1 VQDNAR
7 PLGEREVA
15 RPETRTAEPCSQAEP
30 LSSPGRTA
38 QPNESLAR
46 TLAQAPAAMM
56 VLRGPEF
63 MVESVNAMYLRVFG
77 QRDYVGH
84 RLRDVF
90 PEVDSQGFVALVD
103 EVYRTGV
110 PYVGSEARLLWDRD
124 RSGSAHEGFFNFV
137 YQPLFCAT
145 GQVDGIM
152 VLAID
157 ITPQVVARREA
168 DRARAEAE
176 RLTGE
181 LQRALATAAEAR
193 DTALTV
199 ERERTAMLESITD
212 LFFSFDHDWRVR
224 YVNPRAAALLYA
236 LSLDPNAIVGEV
248 IWDAIPSLRDTTFEH
263 EVRRALVEN
272 RTVQFQIYLPPTD
285 TWFRIRAYPAA
296 HQVTVYGQDITERK
310 RLGEDRQ
317 FLADVTA
324 RLTETALD
332 YEATINEVV
341 RLATPYLADCAAVD
355 LLADDDRIE
364 RVATSHRDPEKADL
378 LRDMPAYRPSDENST
393 FGTPEALRT
402 GERKL
407 IADITDADLVRGARG
422 PEQLELLRELHPCS
436 SLCVPL
442 TARGRTRG
450 ALLLIMSDSGRRFGE
465 ARIALATEF
474 ATRVALATEN
484 AWAYAA
490 EQAARADAEA
500 ANEVKMQFLATMS
513 HELRTPLTAILG
525 YEELLADGVSG
536 PVTSLQHQQLERIRM
551 SALHLLGLINELLSF
566 SRLEAG
572 QETVYREPVELGSVL
587 EEAAGIIE
595 PLARPKGL
603 SLTLEAPPLPVVI
616 STDRGKVR
624 QMLVNLLS
632 NAVKF
637 TSRGGITLSASA
649 DASTASFTIC
659 DTGIG
664 IAPDK
669 LEAIFVPF
677 SQVEPALTRSVGG
690 TGLGLS
696 VTRRL
701 ARMLGGEV
709 EVESAVGR
717 GSAFTIRL
725 PRTVDEGI
733 TPQS

>member
-1 VQDNAR
+1 
-7 PLGEREVA
+7 
-15 RPETRTAEPCSQAEP
+15 
-30 LSSPGRTA
+30 
-38 QPNESLAR
+38 
-46 TLAQAPAAMM
+46 
-56 VLRGPEF
+56 
-63 MVESVNAMYLRVFG
+63 
-77 QRDYVGH
+77 
-84 RLRDVF
+84 
-90 PEVDSQGFVALVD
+90 
-103 EVYRTGV
+103 
-110 PYVGSEARLLWDRD
+110 
-124 RSGSAHEGFFNFV
+124 
-137 YQPLFCAT
+137 
-145 GQVDGIM
+145 
-152 VLAID
+152 
-157 ITPQVVARREA
+157 
-168 DRARAEAE
+168 
-176 RLTGE
+176 
-181 LQRALATAAEAR
+181 
-193 DTALTV
+193 
-199 ERERTAMLESITD
+199 
-212 LFFSFDHDWRVR
+212 
-224 YVNPRAAALLYA
+224 
-236 LSLDPNAIVGEV
+236 
-248 IWDAIPSLRDTTFEH
+248 
-263 EVRRALVEN
+263 
-272 RTVQFQIYLPPTD
+272 
-285 TWFRIRAYPAA
+285 
-296 HQVTVYGQDITERK
+296 VTVYGQDVTERK

-332 YEATINEVV
+332 FEATLNEVV

-355 LLADDDRIE
+355 LLTDDDRIE
-364 RVATSHRDPEKADL
+364 RVAASHRDPDKADL
-378 LRDMPAYRPSDENST
+378 LRHIPTYRPSDEHST

-407 IADITDADLVRGARG
+407 IADITDADLMRSARG
-422 PEQLELLRELHPCS
+422 PEHLEMLRRLHPCS

-603 SLTLEAPPLPVVI
+603 SLTLEAPESPVVI

-632 NAVKF
+632 NSVKF
-637 TSRGGITLSASA
+637 TPRGGITLSASA
-649 DASTASFTIC
+649 DASNAYFTIR

-669 LEAIFVPF
+669 LDAIFVPF
-677 SQVEPALTRSVGG
+677 SQVEPALTRSAGG

-709 EVESAVGR
+709 NVESAVGE

-725 PRTVDEGI
+725 PRIVDERV